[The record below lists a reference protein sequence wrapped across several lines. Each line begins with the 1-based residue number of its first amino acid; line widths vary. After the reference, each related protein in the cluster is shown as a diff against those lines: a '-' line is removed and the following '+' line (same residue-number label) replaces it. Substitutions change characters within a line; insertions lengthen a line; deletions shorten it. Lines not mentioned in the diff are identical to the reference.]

1 VAQQPI
7 RSWSGDQLSWLAGN
21 PIIEAQPRPILR
33 DGGDTALLHDER
45 PSGAM
50 ARYGIDAAVVWC
62 EQLLH
67 RPKISRW
74 C

>member
-1 VAQQPI
+1 M
-7 RSWSGDQLSWLAGN
+7 
-21 PIIEAQPRPILR
+21 EAQPPPILR
-33 DGGDTALLHDER
+33 DGGHAVVLHDES
-45 PSGAM
+45 PFGAM
-50 ARYGIDAAVVWC
+50 AGYGPDAAVVWC